1 MEALRGPGYNHPL
14 QRRLTAMYTDTKRSY
29 DTVTEPVKVQETPEL
44 SSLVRRYRIQ
54 QNRLVTW
61 GLDWSDTSTSQPGD
75 IDESL
80 ERAGLSEVVAS
91 VLSSIKEILYE
102 ADQIS
107 RTEKSDITGSYGAEK
122 VGEKGLSGTR
132 WAASDKSQFEDLL
145 RDLTTSIDTLY
156 DLSRSRRALRQAPQ
170 GLRQSKKQH
179 VYFPEAASQM
189 WSLQADDYTS
199 GALQKKATV
208 TPKPTASSSQGL
220 SLRIEPSFLILPE
233 TEVWSSSDPP
243 PYEAVATPSNRR
255 TLAHIRRPYTST
267 NPWKSEGNRIP
278 IVPVL
283 IEYAPF
289 DPVYASTGVPI
300 SLVHLENLAETLHR
314 TDEDSAEQPEFG
326 VLNLMGYFEDPKHPR
341 YGLVYELPLPVRQS
355 LSDAKDLQTATPLSL
370 LSLFQSPSPNLED
383 RLHLGYKLA
392 LTFFQLHAKGLVHRD
407 VNSNNVM
414 FFPAPHVLSRQGI
427 PCDIR
432 NPYLSSFDLFSEYDI
447 EASPDSRPPNIY
459 RHPLDARGNQN
470 SPSKDYIPAFD
481 IYALGLILLEIGLW
495 MPLSSFWKMKY
506 KPETFKNRIQ
516 ELYAPKLG
524 PKCGTIYMRAAQIC
538 LSAADRGTDGTE
550 ATPTLQSRFYTE
562 VVKRLERCCSLDE
575 TEQPLYNMLPEAV
588 IPSAHVPPEVEAK
601 AAIPPQAQ
609 HAVHRSSISERKQK
623 ENDILKS
630 AGPTRIDHVPDGLS
644 AETLS
649 DALRG
654 CGSFSYPW
662 LDRTQQCAWVTFHS
676 ADAYKFA
683 VRGNPHIVG
692 GYKVVVS
699 DHVFRQL
706 EQLNIC
712 SNVQTEKAQTVD
724 AAILPINYP
733 NYPNYPDTVT
743 NQVSPAKL
751 LRVHEVPQQ
760 LPSNMSAAFPKK
772 RLRVHPVKLPP
783 SQLADWHQN
792 LLPRLERILERTL
805 KDSHETISMDLIGIG
820 ETQQTARPTIF
831 VTCSSVGKVKGVLS
845 RRFKYNKDVF
855 DLKVRSGK
863 IRRSKMS
870 RKKRRLPHRSM
881 MGGDLDEQPAMNP
894 FHQERP
900 LCGASIGAFKDEQH
914 LPPVSYGGV
923 VLVDGEPY
931 GMTVH
936 HLLDTPSEDGDSE
949 YGEHDSPTRSS
960 GRWLP
965 PRHLSLGDPEREPLA
980 IHQMPEAMYP
990 FEISDDDEEGGY
1002 DSSFSR
1008 EDEDAFYLS
1017 SPENSDSDNE
1027 SELSDSGDIPGVE
1040 QGDGEAYVITQ
1051 PAIDDVDDDFF
1062 PNEEDRD
1069 EDHLDSHSLGHV
1081 HASSGVRRWNR
1092 GGVTHEIDWALLKIK
1107 EDRMQPHNLI
1117 QGGKRFCTNGGNSKG
1132 MCPRLVPPICRRHVF
1147 KPEEDLYPS
1156 EIVQAEDLSLL
1167 KVHCFGRTSGLQGGT
1182 ISQAMS
1188 SVRIWGRRSFARS
1201 WSVVGNFGV
1210 GGDSGAWVID
1220 NEAGKVCG
1228 HVLAW
1233 CERNAIAYI
1242 CPMQVL
1248 LEDIKRTLA
1257 AERVGLPGSVEAE
1270 VKEMRAGEGDV
1281 ISGEMEKLEIGDG
1294 GGGQDLVGKGKE
1306 REGMPDIGSLK
1317 IRESR
1322 GGNDV
1327 KRTGFDR
1334 GLGSAMVDGIS
1345 GF

>member
-1 MEALRGPGYNHPL
+1 
-14 QRRLTAMYTDTKRSY
+14 MYTDTKRSY

-61 GLDWSDTSTSQPGD
+61 GLDWSDTSASQPGD

-102 ADQIS
+102 ADRIG
-107 RTEKSDITGSYGAEK
+107 RVEKSDVAGSYGNEK
-122 VGEKGLSGTR
+122 VGEKAFSGTR
-132 WAASDKSQFEDLL
+132 WAASHKSQFEDLL

-156 DLSRSRRALRQAPQ
+156 DLSRSRRALLQAPH
-170 GLRQSKKQH
+170 GLRQSKKQQ
-179 VYFPEAASQM
+179 VYFPEAVSQM

-199 GALQKKATV
+199 GALQRKATV
-208 TPKPTASSSQGL
+208 HSTTAAPSSQDL
-220 SLRIEPSFLILPE
+220 TLRIEPSSLILPE
-233 TEVWSSSDPP
+233 AEVWSSSDPP

-255 TLAHIRRPYTST
+255 ILAHIRRPYTST
-267 NPWKSEGNRIP
+267 NPWKTDGNRIP
-278 IVPVL
+278 TVPVL

-300 SLVHLENLAETLHR
+300 SLVHLENLAESLHR
-314 TDEDSAEQPEFG
+314 TDEGSTEHPEFG
-326 VLNLMGYFEDPKHPR
+326 MLNLMGYFEDPKHPR

-355 LSDAKDLQTATPLSL
+355 FSDFVDLQSAMPLSL

-392 LTFFQLHAKGLVHRD
+392 LAFFKLHAKGLVHRD

-414 FFPAPHVLSRQGI
+414 FFPVPRPSFRQGAS
-427 PCDIR
+427 CEIR

-447 EASPDSRPPNIY
+447 EASSDTRSPNIY
-459 RHPLDARGNQN
+459 RHPLDDWGAKN
-470 SPSKDYIPAFD
+470 SPSKDYNPAFD

-524 PKCGTIYMRAAQIC
+524 PKCGSIYMRAAQNC
-538 LSAADRGTDGTE
+538 LSAADRGPFRTG
-550 ATPTLQSRFYTE
+550 ATHTLQSRFYTE
-562 VVKRLERCCSLDE
+562 VIKRLERCCSLDE
-575 TEQPLYNMLPEAV
+575 GEQLPHSTLPEAA
-588 IPSAHVPPEVEAK
+588 IPHTHLPSEVETK
-601 AAIPPQAQ
+601 AAIPLQAQ
-609 HAVHRSSISERKQK
+609 VAVHKRSRDECKWN
-623 ENDILKS
+623 EILDN
-630 AGPTRIDHVPDGLS
+630 AGPTRIDHIPDDLS

-654 CGSFSYPW
+654 CGSFSYPS
-662 LDRTQQCAWVTFHS
+662 LDRSQHCAWVKFHS
-676 ADAYKFA
+676 FNAYKIA
-683 VRGNPHIVG
+683 VRENPHIVG
-692 GYKVVVS
+692 GYKVIVS
-699 DHVFRQL
+699 DHIFRQL
-706 EQLNIC
+706 EQLDP
-712 SNVQTEKAQTVD
+712 SSTVQTEKSETVD
-724 AAILPINYP
+724 ADLLSTN
-733 NYPNYPDTVT
+733 PDTLT
-743 NQVSPAKL
+743 DQVLPAHPL
-751 LRVHEVPQQ
+751 QVQGLPQ
-760 LPSNMSAAFPKK
+760 LPSKNVAAPPKK

-792 LLPRLERILERTL
+792 LLPRLERILERTF
-805 KDSHETISMDLIGIG
+805 KDTHETISMDLVGIG
-820 ETQQTARPTIF
+820 ETQLTARPTIF

-845 RRFKYNKDVF
+845 RRFKYNRELF
-855 DLKVRSGK
+855 DLKIRSGK

-870 RKKRRLPHRSM
+870 RKKKRLPHRSM
-881 MGGDLDEQPAMNP
+881 MGGDLVDQPAMNP

-900 LCGASIGAFKDEQH
+900 LCGASIGAFRDEQH

-949 YGEHDSPTRSS
+949 YGEDDSPIRSS
-960 GRWLP
+960 GRWPP
-965 PRHLSLGDPEREPLA
+965 PRHLTLGDPDRDPLP

-990 FEISDDDEEGGY
+990 FEISEEEEEEGGY
-1002 DSSFSR
+1002 ESSFSH

-1040 QGDGEAYVITQ
+1040 QGEGEAYIITQ

-1069 EDHLDSHSLGHV
+1069 EDHLDSHWLGHV

-1092 GGVTHEIDWALLKIK
+1092 QGVTHEIDWALLKIK

-1117 QGGKRFCTNGGNSKG
+1117 QGGKRFCTNGGNIKA

-1156 EIVQAEDLSLL
+1156 EIARAEDLSLL
-1167 KVHCFGRTSGLQGGT
+1167 QVHCFGRTSGLQGGT
-1182 ISQAMS
+1182 INQAMS

-1220 NEAGKVCG
+1220 NEGGRVCG

-1233 CERNAIAYI
+1233 CQKNAIAYI

-1248 LEDIKRTLA
+1248 LEDIKRTLT
-1257 AERVGLPGSVEAE
+1257 AERVGLPGAVEDVE
-1270 VKEMRAGEGDV
+1270 KGDV
-1281 ISGEMEKLEIGDG
+1281 IIGEMEKLQIDDGDEG
-1294 GGGQDLVGKGKE
+1294 LACKGKE
-1306 REGMPDIGSLK
+1306 REEMPDIGGLR
-1317 IRESR
+1317 IRER
-1322 GGNDV
+1322 EVGNDV
-1327 KRTGFDR
+1327 KHTGFER
-1334 GLGSAMVDGIS
+1334 SMGSTMVDGIS
-1345 GF
+1345 GFG

>member
-1 MEALRGPGYNHPL
+1 MEALRGDGFNHPL

-61 GLDWSDTSTSQPGD
+61 GLDWSDTSASHPGD

-107 RTEKSDITGSYGAEK
+107 RTEKSDIAGSYGTEK

-170 GLRQSKKQH
+170 GLRHSKKQQ
-179 VYFPEAASQM
+179 VYFPEVASQM

-199 GALQKKATV
+199 GALQKKPTV
-208 TPKPTASSSQGL
+208 TTSKTAPSGHGL
-220 SLRIEPSFLILPE
+220 SLRIEPSSLILPE
-233 TEVWSSSDPP
+233 AEVWSSSDPP

-267 NPWKSEGNRIP
+267 NPWKIEGNRIP
-278 IVPVL
+278 TVPVL
-283 IEYAPF
+283 IEYAAF

-300 SLVHLENLAETLHR
+300 SLVHLENLAESLHC
-314 TDEDSAEQPEFG
+314 TDEGSTEHPGFG
-326 VLNLMGYFEDPKHPR
+326 MLNLIGYFEDPKHPR
-341 YGLVYELPLPVRQS
+341 YGLVYELPVPVRQS
-355 LSDAKDLQTATPLSL
+355 LSDSDGLQTAMPLSL
-370 LSLFQSPSPNLED
+370 LTLFQNPSPNLED

-392 LTFFQLHAKGLVHRD
+392 LAFFQLHAKGLVHRD

-414 FFPAPHVLSRQGI
+414 FFPTPGPSSRQGVSS
-427 PCDIR
+427 DIR

-447 EASPDSRPPNIY
+447 EACPDSSSPRIY
-459 RHPLDARGNQN
+459 RHPLDARGNRN
-470 SPSKDYIPAFD
+470 PTSKDYSPAFD
-481 IYALGLILLEIGLW
+481 IYALGLMLLEIGLW

-506 KPETFKNRIQ
+506 NSETFKNRIQ

-524 PKCGTIYMRAAQIC
+524 PKCGSIYMRTAQIC
-538 LSAADRGTDGTE
+538 LSAADRGPLGSE

-575 TEQPLYNMLPEAV
+575 GEPLSFSTLPEAA
-588 IPSAHVPPEVEAK
+588 IPQAHLPPGVEAK
-601 AAIPPQAQ
+601 AAILPQA
-609 HAVHRSSISERKQK
+609 HSTVHKSSRSIRRRE
-623 ENDILKS
+623 EDDILQN
-630 AGPTRIDHVPDGLS
+630 AGPTRIDQVPDDLS

-649 DALRG
+649 DVLRG

-662 LDRTQQCAWVTFHS
+662 FDRTQHCAWVTFHS
-676 ADAYKFA
+676 ADAYKAA
-683 VRGNPHIVG
+683 VRENPHIVG
-692 GYKVVVS
+692 GHEIVVS

-706 EQLNIC
+706 EQLKV
-712 SNVQTEKAQTVD
+712 SSSVQADKTHPVD
-724 AAILPINYP
+724 PVMPP
-733 NYPNYPDTVT
+733 NFPDTLT
-743 NQVSPAKL
+743 DQVSPTQPKQ
-751 LRVHEVPQQ
+751 VHELSQQ
-760 LPSNMSAAFPKK
+760 PPSNIFAAPPKK

-783 SQLADWHQN
+783 NQLADWHQN

-820 ETQQTARPTIF
+820 EMQQTARPTIF

-845 RRFKYNKDVF
+845 RRFRYNKDVF

-863 IRRSKMS
+863 IRRSKMT

-881 MGGDLDEQPAMNP
+881 MAGDLDEQPAMNP

-949 YGEHDSPTRSS
+949 YGGDDSPVRAS
-960 GRWLP
+960 GRWPP
-965 PRHLSLGDPEREPLA
+965 PRRLSLGDPHREPLA

-990 FEISDDDEEGGY
+990 FEISDDEEEEGGY

-1008 EDEDAFYLS
+1008 EDEDTFQLS

-1027 SELSDSGDIPGVE
+1027 SELSDSGDIAGVE
-1040 QGDGEAYVITQ
+1040 QGDGEAYIITQ
-1051 PAIDDVDDDFF
+1051 PAIDDVDDEFF
-1062 PNEEDRD
+1062 PNEDDRD

-1092 GGVTHEIDWALLKIK
+1092 QGVTHEIDWALLKIK

-1117 QGGKRFCTNGGNSKG
+1117 QGGKRFCSNGNNIKG

-1156 EIVQAEDLSLL
+1156 EIVNVEDLSLL

-1220 NEAGKVCG
+1220 NEAGRVCG

-1233 CERNAIAYI
+1233 CEKNSIAYI

-1248 LEDIKRTLA
+1248 LEDIKRTLE
-1257 AERVGLPGSVEAE
+1257 AERVGLPGAVGVVDVEGVA
-1270 VKEMRAGEGDV
+1270 AGEGDL
-1281 ISGEMEKLEIGDG
+1281 ISGEMERLEIGG
-1294 GGGQDLVGKGKE
+1294 GGDGDQDVVGKGKK
-1306 REGMPDIGSLK
+1306 REELPDIGNLK
-1317 IRESR
+1317 IRDSR
-1322 GGNDV
+1322 VANDV
-1327 KRTGFDR
+1327 KHTGFER
-1334 GLGSAMVDGIS
+1334 GMGSSMVDGIS